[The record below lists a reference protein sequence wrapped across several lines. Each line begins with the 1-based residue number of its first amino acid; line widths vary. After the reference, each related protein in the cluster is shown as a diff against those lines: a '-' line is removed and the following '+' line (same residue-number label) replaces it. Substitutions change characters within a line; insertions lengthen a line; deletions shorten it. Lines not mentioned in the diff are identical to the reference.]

1 MKNLITILMLM
12 LFSTVSAQNLIGKS
26 EKEIRED
33 GFVELEGGMYS
44 YISTALQINLLV
56 EKGYVTVE
64 QYIVYD
70 KEELVELYG
79 IIEDQYYLV
88 DVTEDG
94 MFYISS
100 TTGVTCV
107 VDVNKFTLFFQL

>member
-26 EKEIRED
+26 EKEILAE

-64 QYIVYD
+64 QYVVYD
-70 KEELVELYG
+70 QETLIELYG
-79 IIEDQYYLV
+79 IIKERYYLV
-88 DVTEDG
+88 NVTDKG
-94 MFYISS
+94 LYYINSY
-100 TTGVTCV
+100 TGVTCV
-107 VDVNKFTLFFQL
+107 VDHNVFTLFFEL